1 MTTLKFQK
9 GFTLIE
15 LVIVIIILGILAV
28 TAAPKFIN
36 VSKEA
41 RIATLNGLAG
51 TFRSSVQLIHAKAQ
65 IKNLVN
71 LSGYQDLDYNGSP
84 ITIRYGYFAYHPN
97 FARAEADVALILDVD
112 FTNDWDSTFEPGG
125 AGGIGA
131 HRSRISPKGLNDV
144 TNIGVITQINRCY
157 VEYVLPTVVGES
169 PTFNIDEDC

>member
-1 MTTLKFQK
+1 MIVMKSQK

-65 IKNLVN
+65 IKNLVS

-84 ITIRYGYFAYHPN
+84 ITIRYGYFAYHPT
-97 FARAEADVALILDVD
+97 FSRAAADVAFILDVD
-112 FTNDWDSTFEPGG
+112 FSNDWDTTFEPGG
-125 AGGIGA
+125 ASGIGA
-131 HRSRISPKGLNDV
+131 HRSRISPKGINDV
-144 TNIGVITQINRCY
+144 TNQGAIGQISRCY
-157 VEYVLPTVVGES
+157 VEYVLPTTAGAS

>member
-1 MTTLKFQK
+1 MITMKSQK
-9 GFTLIE
+9 AFTLIE

-65 IKNLVN
+65 IRNLVN

-84 ITIRYGYFAYHPN
+84 ITIRYGYFAYHPS
-97 FARAEADVALILDVD
+97 FSRAAADVALILDVD
-112 FTNDWDSTFEPGG
+112 LENDWDSTFEPGG
-125 AGGIGA
+125 TVGA

-144 TNIGVITQINRCY
+144 VNIGVITQISRCY
-157 VEYVLPTVVGES
+157 VEYVLPTVVGAS
-169 PTFNIDEDC
+169 PTFNVNEDC